1 MVRQEAH
8 QGLDQGAFARPIG
21 ANHSGITAA
30 LQREAHARDH
40 LMACALDA
48 QVVHL
53 QQGRRQDFMVALTA
67 SPLLRI
73 TSM

>member
-1 MVRQEAH
+1 MGSSPTRACTRCFYP
-8 QGLDQGAFARPIG
+8 AIG
-21 ANHSGITAA
+21 ANHSGIAAA
-30 LQREAHARDH
+30 LQRKAHARNH
-40 LMACALDA
+40 LLTCALDA

-73 TSM
+73 TVM